1 MTRRSLNLILVA
13 IFALITALAGRAVWQ
28 FERTLRE
35 GDVVLL
41 QLAPVDPRSLM
52 QGDYMALRFAL
63 DDDIVAPGE
72 WHKAPPRYVYV
83 SRDQEQRGSFVGTGD
98 SATPP
103 PDALMLRV
111 RRHNGRASVGP
122 SAFFFQE
129 GTAAAHEAARWGEF
143 RVMRDGTSLLT
154 HLRDANLERIGSNAT
169 GMTH

>member
-63 DDDIVAPGE
+63 DGDIAAPGE
-72 WHKAPPRYVYV
+72 WRDIPRYVYV
-83 SRDQEQRGSFVGTGD
+83 NRDQEQRGSFVGTGD

-103 PDALMLRV
+103 PEALVLRV
-111 RRHNGRASVGP
+111 RRHNGRASIGP
-122 SAFFFQE
+122 NAFFFQE
-129 GTAAAHEAARWGEF
+129 GTAVAHEAARWGEF